1 MLEVSLY
8 MLEVP
13 VKYFVYSSGLLVY
26 AGGFSNLYSLV
37 VLFYL
42 YILEVHLYILEVS
55 VIYVCK
61 WFTCI
66 GILGM

>member
-8 MLEVP
+8 MQVVLVN
-13 VKYFVYSSGLLVY
+13 YCVYSRGLRVY
-26 AGGFSNLYSLV
+26 AGGFSHLYSLAL
-37 VLFYL
+37 LFYL

-66 GILGM
+66 S